1 MSFFFFGRLCQPLTY
16 DPKHCTLFVACVH
29 LTVKSYY
36 KHNVFYLQALSTRL
50 RPVNPNCFP
59 HVLTCHRDSDLLYQ
73 NSFFFLQQFDYADLC
88 QAGPLLSEQALAA
101 QRAAAGQS
109 PGQGTTGG
117 RSRPWHDFGRQ
128 NDADKIQIPK
138 L

>member
-1 MSFFFFGRLCQPLTY
+1 M
-16 DPKHCTLFVACVH
+16 V
-29 LTVKSYY
+29 
-36 KHNVFYLQALSTRL
+36 
-50 RPVNPNCFP
+50 
-59 HVLTCHRDSDLLYQ
+59 
-73 NSFFFLQQFDYADLC
+73 LQQFDYTDLC
-88 QAGPLLSEQALAA
+88 QAGPLLSDPALAA

-109 PGQGTTGG
+109 PGHSNAGG